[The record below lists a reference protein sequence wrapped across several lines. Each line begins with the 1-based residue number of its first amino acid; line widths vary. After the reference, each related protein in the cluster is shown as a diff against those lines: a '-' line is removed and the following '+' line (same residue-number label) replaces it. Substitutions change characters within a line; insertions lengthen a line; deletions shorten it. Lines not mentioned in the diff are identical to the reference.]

1 MKYLLTLIFC
11 LFLTFGAYAQ
21 ESNTETPEAPQEFK
35 SLKDRPETVLK
46 LQNLKNC
53 TITYY
58 NIGVYA
64 NLGGSIVELTKGDEV
79 TRERFKMIFLRADS
93 QHKLL
98 QKQLDT
104 LVEYLIKGGYH
115 PLEIAMIL
123 EQATN
128 IMLETLTTMI
138 QDVMADPTKT
148 NGMLTLLLEG
158 TNKCDNDFLN

>member
-1 MKYLLTLIFC
+1 MIQFQVG
-11 LFLTFGAYAQ
+11 FPPSI
-21 ESNTETPEAPQEFK
+21 EMETPKAPQEFK
-35 SLKDRPETVLK
+35 SLKDKPETVLK

-79 TRERFKMIFLRADS
+79 TREKFKMIFLRADS

-104 LVEYLIKGGYH
+104 LVDYLIKGGYH

>member
-79 TRERFKMIFLRADS
+79 TREKFKMIFLRADS

-104 LVEYLIKGGYH
+104 LVDYLIKGGYH

>member
-79 TRERFKMIFLRADS
+79 TREKFKMIFLRADS

>member
-21 ESNTETPEAPQEFK
+21 ESNPTVPEAPQKFK
-35 SLKDRPETVLK
+35 TLKDEPETVHK

-64 NLGGSIVELTKGDEV
+64 NLGGSIVELTKGDEA
-79 TRERFKMIFLRADS
+79 TREKFQMIFDRADS

-98 QKQLDT
+98 QGQLDR
-104 LVEYLIKGGYH
+104 LVDYLIKGGYH
-115 PLEIAMIL
+115 PLEIAMVL
-123 EQATN
+123 EAATN
-128 IMLETLTTMI
+128 GMLESITTMI
-138 QDVMADPTKT
+138 TDVMADPSKT
-148 NGMLTLLLEG
+148 NQMLLLMLEG

>member
-21 ESNTETPEAPQEFK
+21 ESNPTVPEAPQKFK
-35 SLKDRPETVLK
+35 TLKDEPETVHK

-79 TRERFKMIFLRADS
+79 TREKFKMIFLRADS

-104 LVEYLIKGGYH
+104 LVDYLIKGGYH

-138 QDVMADPTKT
+138 QNVMADPTKT
-148 NGMLTLLLEG
+148 NDMLTLLLEG

>member
-21 ESNTETPEAPQEFK
+21 ESNTETPKAPQEFK
-35 SLKDRPETVLK
+35 LLKDKPETVLK

-79 TRERFKMIFLRADS
+79 TREKFKMIFLRADS

-104 LVEYLIKGGYH
+104 LVDYLIKGGYH

>member
-11 LFLTFGAYAQ
+11 LFLTFGSYA
-21 ESNTETPEAPQEFK
+21 EEPTTPVPEAPKEFK
-35 SLKDRPETVLK
+35 SLKDEKDTVLK

-64 NLGGSIVELTKGDEV
+64 NLGGSIIELTEGDEA
-79 TRERFKMIFLRADS
+79 TREKFQMIFNRADG
-93 QHKLL
+93 QHKAL
-98 QKQLDT
+98 QGQLDR
-104 LVEYLIKGGYH
+104 LVDYLIKGGYH

-123 EQATN
+123 EAAQN
-128 IMLETLTTMI
+128 GMLQSLTTMI
-138 QDVMADPTKT
+138 QDVMEDPSKT
-148 NGMLTLLLEG
+148 NQMLLLLLQG